1 MIDSNTAAVAVAG
14 DEQSELMIMQL
25 KSNGYTDYRKLQ
37 KYTFTVYE
45 NELEDLLRQGAV
57 KEYGGVFCIVNPD
70 YYSKDTGVCFNA
82 ADYYF

>member
-1 MIDSNTAAVAVAG
+1 MDGKGIYLENRPKQKLESIKRM
-14 DEQSELMIMQL
+14 ERFESL
-25 KSNGYTDYRKLQ
+25 K
-37 KYTFTVYE
+37 E